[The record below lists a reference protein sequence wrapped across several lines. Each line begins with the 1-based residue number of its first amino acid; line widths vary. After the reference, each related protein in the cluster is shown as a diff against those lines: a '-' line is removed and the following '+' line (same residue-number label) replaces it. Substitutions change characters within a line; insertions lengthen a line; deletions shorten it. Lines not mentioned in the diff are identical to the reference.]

1 MHPAAIKPTHN
12 APKLP
17 AATLHSLS
25 SPLSLRMMRLA
36 CDCDANHK
44 AAAMMDGLRDRLR
57 LLVGG
62 AFTNTYFL
70 FDPCDPLT
78 AFIQPPVQPSTPTS
92 CLRPLIIVPPLLAMC
107 WESKDPPCRSSEW
120 NPPSPALHTI
130 NPLVDRDGLES
141 PMTPCLPRWTPYP
154 GKGWLSLMYNRGD
167 ARKSEQVKSAAPGR
181 KSSQCSIGEFFS
193 L

>member
-1 MHPAAIKPTHN
+1 MLTTKLQRWWMACVIDSDCWLGGLLLTPTFFLIHVTRW
-12 APKLP
+12 LP
-17 AATLHSLS
+17 S
-25 SPLSLRMMRLA
+25 SNPQM
-36 CDCDANHK
+36 
-44 AAAMMDGLRDRLR
+44 
-57 LLVGG
+57 
-62 AFTNTYFL
+62 
-70 FDPCDPLT
+70 
-78 AFIQPPVQPSTPTS
+78 QPSTPTS